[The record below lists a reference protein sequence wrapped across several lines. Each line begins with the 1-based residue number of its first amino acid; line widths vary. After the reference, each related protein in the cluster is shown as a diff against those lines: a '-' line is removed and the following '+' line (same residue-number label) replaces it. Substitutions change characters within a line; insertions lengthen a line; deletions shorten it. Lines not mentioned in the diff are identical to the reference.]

1 MAIDQGPA
9 PGTADLSDETY
20 VELSAWRRI
29 LTFLDKNSVWVLLAV
44 SVLAAS
50 LLTQFEILQNI
61 LNLGAAVSFLGMLV
75 LAQTVVLLTRNF
87 DLSTEA
93 NMVFGAVLAGVL
105 ISPVTILG
113 EGTPDQLNLGGRGW
127 STGAVLP
134 ILLIVCTAV
143 GLANGLL
150 IVKLRMNNFMV
161 TLGMSILLYGLTLV
175 VGVGRQLTTIPEAFR
190 WLGKTRIDIG
200 EDLKFPISSIFLI
213 LVFIIASY
221 VLTRTVYGRRIY
233 AVGSNR
239 NAARAAGINDGNV
252 IIGAYVVS
260 GLLCGI
266 AAWLL
271 VGRLGAAQVGISAGA
286 LFTSFAAAVIGGV
299 ALGGGRGKISGVFG
313 GLLLMGTITNALNI
327 SNVQGKW
334 IPVANGLVILFAIFI
349 DGLRN
354 MRAARQ
360 SGG

>member
-9 PGTADLSDETY
+9 PGTADLSDESY

-29 LTFLDKNSVWVLLAV
+29 LTFLDKNSVWVLLAIA
-44 SVLAAS
+44 VLAAS
-50 LLTQFEILQNI
+50 LLTRFEILQNI
-61 LNLGAAVSFLGMLV
+61 LNLGWAVSYLGMLV

-87 DLSTEA
+87 DLSTAA
-93 NMVFGAVLAGVL
+93 NMIFGSVLAGVL

-113 EGTPDQLNLGGRGW
+113 EGTPEQLNLGGRGW

-143 GLANGLL
+143 GLANGLM
-150 IVKLRMNNFMV
+150 IVKLRMNNFMT

-190 WLGKTRIDIG
+190 WLGKTQIPIG
-200 EDLKFPISSIFLI
+200 EDLKLPISFIFLI
-213 LVFIIASY
+213 LVFFIANY
-221 VLTRTVYGRRIY
+221 GLTRTVYGRRIY

-252 IIGAYVVS
+252 VIGAYVVS
-260 GLLCGI
+260 GLLCGV
-266 AAWLL
+266 AAWLV
-271 VGRLGAAQVGISAGA
+271 VGRIGAAQASISADD
-286 LFTSFAAAVIGGV
+286 LFKSFAAAVIGGV

-327 SNVQGKW
+327 SDVQGKW

-354 MRAARQ
+354 MRAARL